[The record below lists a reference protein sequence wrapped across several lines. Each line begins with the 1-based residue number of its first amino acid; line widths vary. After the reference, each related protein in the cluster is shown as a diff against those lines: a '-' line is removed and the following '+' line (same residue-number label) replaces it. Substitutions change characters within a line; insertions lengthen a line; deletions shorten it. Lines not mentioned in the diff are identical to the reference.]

1 MKQGRKTAYKFDPH
15 TLQFV
20 EEKVSWQGRLLYYTK
35 FFLMAILFAVVV
47 MLIAYNTIDS
57 PKEKALKREIAQ
69 YELRFQLMSQKLD
82 KIQDV
87 LAEVQRHDDDVY
99 RVIFE
104 AEPVPSSIREAGYGG
119 VDRYADLEGLKNS
132 EVLINVA
139 KKIDKITG
147 QLVVQS
153 KSLEEVY
160 KMAKDKEKM
169 LAHIP
174 AIQPISNKDLRRI
187 ASYYGYRIHPIYKT
201 RKFHEGLDFTAP
213 RGTKIYAT
221 GDGVIE
227 RVKRSRRGYGNEVII
242 NHGYS
247 YKTRYAHLSK
257 ILVKKGQ
264 KVKRGQV
271 IGLVGNT
278 GLSTAP
284 HLHYEVIKGN
294 RKVNPV
300 YYFFNDLTPE
310 EYDRV
315 LEMSKMPN
323 QSFD

>member
-1 MKQGRKTAYKFDPH
+1 MKIGNKSAYKFDPH

-20 EEKVSWQGRLLYYTK
+20 EDNKTWKAKLLHFAK
-35 FFLMAILFAVVV
+35 FFFAVILFAVAVI
-47 MLIAYNTIDS
+47 LIAYNTIDS
-57 PKEKALKREIAQ
+57 PKEKAQKREIEQ
-69 YELRFQLMSQKLD
+69 YRLRFALMTEKLD
-82 KIQDV
+82 RIQAV
-87 LAEVQRHDDDVY
+87 LDEIQTHDDDVY

-104 AEPVPSSIREAGYGG
+104 ADPIPSSIRKAGYGG
-119 VDRYADLEGLKNS
+119 IDRYAQLEGLENS
-132 EVLINVA
+132 DILIEAA
-139 KKIDKITG
+139 KKIDIITG

-187 ASYYGYRIHPIYKT
+187 ASYYGFRTHPIYKT
-201 RKFHEGLDFTAP
+201 KKFHHGLDFTAP

-221 GDGVIE
+221 GNGV
-227 RVKRSRRGYGNEVII
+227 VSMAKHSKRGYGNEVII
-242 NHGYS
+242 DHGYS
-247 YKTRYAHLSK
+247 YGSKYAHLQR
-257 ILVKKGQ
+257 INVKVGQ

-271 IGLVGNT
+271 IGYVGNT

-284 HLHYEVIKGN
+284 HLHYEVLKDGHS
-294 RKVNPV
+294 VNPV

-310 EYDRV
+310 EYDRM
-315 LEMSKMPN
+315 LESSTMPN
-323 QSFD
+323 QSLD

>member
-1 MKQGRKTAYKFDPH
+1 MRQGKKTAYKFDPH

-20 EEKVSWQGRLLYYTK
+20 EEQQSWKGRLLHFAK
-35 FFLMAILFAVVV
+35 FSLMVVLFAIVV

-82 KIQDV
+82 KIEDV

-119 VDRYADLEGLKNS
+119 VDRYADLEGLRNS

-187 ASYYGYRIHPIYKT
+187 ASYFGYRIHPIYKT

-221 GDGVIE
+221 GDGVVE
-227 RVKRSRRGYGNEVII
+227 RVKHSRRGYGNEVII

-247 YKTRYAHLSK
+247 YKTRYAHMSK
-257 ILVKKGQ
+257 ILVKQGQ

-284 HLHYEVIKGN
+284 HLHYEVMKGN
-294 RKVNPV
+294 RKVNPI

-310 EYDRV
+310 EYDRI